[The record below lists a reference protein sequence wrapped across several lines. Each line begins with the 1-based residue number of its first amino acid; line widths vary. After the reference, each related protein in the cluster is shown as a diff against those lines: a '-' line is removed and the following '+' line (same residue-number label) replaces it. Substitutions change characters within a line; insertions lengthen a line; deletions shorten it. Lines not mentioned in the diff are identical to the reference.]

1 MENSKTDRQLYYKL
15 TNHNLGQYLIFMLI
29 FSVILFF
36 AFHGILQVMEE
47 TVIEKYLEGKV
58 YNTGQ
63 LVSMQKESRSAE
75 KATSY
80 YSSWAIDIYIGTSQ
94 ESRYWLNP
102 TLSLILPISL
112 LSVWLTLIISSFMP
126 ISLGLIRHKI
136 EREIIHVLDNIHYK
150 IHGFYSTDE
159 NRELMNEIKTAD
171 TRAAHDFAERW
182 NLLHEDISS
191 LQKVLFWLHGSV
203 SYKIFHPWS
212 GLKFYLRFYF
222 TEKYSNIILG
232 LVYIGAAVLIIII
245 GMRGL
250 KFIPSTQPSLVFFA
264 LGLEFSVLLTY
275 AFSVMYSRNENE
287 SEQDKNKENQYAGN
301 YILSDEFGNSKE
313 VENLL
318 RAFIRSPKPERISEK
333 RE

>member
-36 AFHGILQVMEE
+36 TFHGILKVMEE
-47 TVIEKYLEGKV
+47 SVIEKYLEGKV

-126 ISLGLIRHKI
+126 ISIGLIRHKI

-150 IHGFYSTDE
+150 IHGFYSTDD

-182 NLLHEDISS
+182 NLLHEDIAS

-203 SYKIFHPWS
+203 SYKIFHTWS

-222 TEKYSNIILG
+222 TEKYSNVILG

-275 AFSVMYSRNENE
+275 AFSVMFSRNENE
-287 SEQDKNKENQYAGN
+287 SEQDQNKDNQYAGN

-318 RAFIRSPKPERISEK
+318 RAYIRSPKPDKFSEK